1 MYIDLTQLDEL
12 IYIYQYKMEKN
23 RKICNIILLAI
34 TLLLEMIILFVSTNI
49 LQGLFLSCVNILST
63 VLLLWFQKG
72 DKKESMRPIWILVLL
87 LTSLFCIIVL
97 CGWKILPTVTAY
109 LHVKS
114 AIQSLFILFSIFCV
128 AFSFSV
134 YFRFDI
140 WKIFIFAG
148 GILGFCMML
157 IIPLGAVPDEV
168 IHIHTAYSLSNSM
181 LGIENSIEGLMMRA
195 DDAVCGI
202 NDFGRSAYYSVEQ
215 YEEYYANCLVKLT
228 DATIVNANVK
238 VLATRYPYVISA
250 IGITVGRLLGLGTY
264 ATLFLGRTLNFV
276 VYLAVCCYA
285 LKILPKGKIP
295 MFILL
300 LTPMCLQQGM
310 SYSYDSMV
318 ISISFLVLSEF
329 LLLKKS
335 SSDCSKKHLIISLL
349 AFGLLW
355 PIKGHAYMLI
365 AILPLGV
372 LFFRW
377 LNDKPKIR
385 KTVYLVFGLLVV
397 FAILVVIY
405 VVVSIKKNGYS
416 PNYVDIGQG
425 LTEGYSIGYF
435 VDYPLEL
442 LKIAYLT
449 LKRFGL
455 IYVYQAVGQNLGWL
469 DINIPLSI
477 SKGFICLL
485 ILSLFQNDNG
495 DLHLTVKERGLL
507 VGISVLTTCFIFGG
521 MLLQWSPMDQKI
533 IQGLQGR
540 YFVPIIPYLI
550 MSVSTEKSR
559 FADILGLVL
568 IVATGVLS
576 LFTLERLIVLYMI

>member
-1 MYIDLTQLDEL
+1 
-12 IYIYQYKMEKN
+12 
-23 RKICNIILLAI
+23 
-34 TLLLEMIILFVSTNI
+34 
-49 LQGLFLSCVNILST
+49 
-63 VLLLWFQKG
+63 
-72 DKKESMRPIWILVLL
+72 
-87 LTSLFCIIVL
+87 
-97 CGWKILPTVTAY
+97 
-109 LHVKS
+109 
-114 AIQSLFILFSIFCV
+114 
-128 AFSFSV
+128 
-134 YFRFDI
+134 
-140 WKIFIFAG
+140 
-148 GILGFCMML
+148 
-157 IIPLGAVPDEV
+157 
-168 IHIHTAYSLSNSM
+168 
-181 LGIENSIEGLMMRA
+181 
-195 DDAVCGI
+195 
-202 NDFGRSAYYSVEQ
+202 
-215 YEEYYANCLVKLT
+215 
-228 DATIVNANVK
+228 
-238 VLATRYPYVISA
+238 
-250 IGITVGRLLGLGTY
+250 
-264 ATLFLGRTLNFV
+264 
-276 VYLAVCCYA
+276 
-285 LKILPKGKIP
+285 
-295 MFILL
+295 
-300 LTPMCLQQGM
+300 
-310 SYSYDSMV
+310 
-318 ISISFLVLSEF
+318 
-329 LLLKKS
+329 
-335 SSDCSKKHLIISLL
+335 
-349 AFGLLW
+349 
-355 PIKGHAYMLI
+355 MLI

-397 FAILVVIY
+397 LAILVVIY